1 MLEPTVDVLNF
12 NKEALYVHSR
22 FGPKNVIKCQPV
34 GLRGPIMVVGYGNS
48 YMDFDLLTDKNGN
61 LITTKNRYNEN
72 VYVPIPNV
80 VPNKIAYATGEG
92 LAGPVD
98 LMWDK
103 YRGVWT
109 SHDIVTGFAASNMR
123 PFDDGYIYINMS
135 GVKTNRTLFI
145 KNFSTKK
152 IYAGQSVVACYS
164 VNDARWIVRGEQ
176 IKIKFDGQA
185 SDCPSPNTPTQQYSD
200 FIVPLMQDECEPTE
214 GMFYVNTNGATGTY
228 AGLSFRNGLLK
239 GASPSPPSPPCTE
252 SVEVVS
258 GVTCGSD
265 GSITVSKTTISLP
278 CGSTS
283 STTTT
288 TTPRPWYLN
297 DVSDPLASYRPCY
310 ACSQTMGDVYSTH
323 VNQAN
328 CLFAL
333 SLIQNPN
340 C

>member
-1 MLEPTVDVLNF
+1 MYGCLTSAKYHSYADLMEVVATQNPATKEISRTWTVTDTFLCDAQSIKSDGASETSSNKKFGKEYSEEQRIKIVSKKKLNKRQRIT
-12 NKEALYVHSR
+12 N
-22 FGPKNVIKCQPV
+22 
-34 GLRGPIMVVGYGNS
+34 
-48 YMDFDLLTDKNGN
+48 LTDKNGN

-135 GVKTNRTLFI
+135 GVKTTRTLFI

-176 IKIKFDGQA
+176 IKIKFD
-185 SDCPSPNTPTQQYSD
+185 
-200 FIVPLMQDECEPTE
+200 
-214 GMFYVNTNGATGTY
+214 
-228 AGLSFRNGLLK
+228 
-239 GASPSPPSPPCTE
+239 
-252 SVEVVS
+252 
-258 GVTCGSD
+258 D
-265 GSITVSKTTISLP
+265 GI
-278 CGSTS
+278 
-283 STTTT
+283 
-288 TTPRPWYLN
+288 LN
-297 DVSDPLASYRPCY
+297 
-310 ACSQTMGDVYSTH
+310 
-323 VNQAN
+323 
-328 CLFAL
+328 
-333 SLIQNPN
+333 LIKNY
-340 C
+340 